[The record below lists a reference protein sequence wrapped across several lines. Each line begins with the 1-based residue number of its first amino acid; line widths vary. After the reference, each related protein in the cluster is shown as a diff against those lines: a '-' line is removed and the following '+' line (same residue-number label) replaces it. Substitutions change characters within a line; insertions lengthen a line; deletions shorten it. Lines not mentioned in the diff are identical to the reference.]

1 MTASGCRGKALPTV
15 YPSGRNLTPGRI
27 WTTGAKE
34 KRTSMTGLALV
45 MFIALIAFGQ
55 RYFGWSDPD
64 GKIQLMLFTT
74 FILGVICG
82 YKTKG

>member
-1 MTASGCRGKALPTV
+1 MAPLWRRADAAAS
-15 YPSGRNLTPGRI
+15 LTSRLLKWAHPCAA
-27 WTTGAKE
+27 TKE
-34 KRTSMTGLALV
+34 ERTDMTGLALV
-45 MFIALIAFGQ
+45 MFITLIAFGQ

>member
-1 MTASGCRGKALPTV
+1 MAASECPGKALPAV
-15 YPSGRNLTPGRI
+15 YPSGRTLKARPGVDTRR
-27 WTTGAKE
+27 E
-34 KRTSMTGLALV
+34 EERTSMTGLALV

-74 FILGVICG
+74 FVLGVICG